1 MSDGLRVERKD
12 DVLELVLDRPQV
24 RNALDENLIAAL
36 TRALHEDAAAEGV
49 RCVVLRGAGK
59 VFCAGADL
67 AYMQRMSS
75 ADEAANL
82 ADAAKLAGLFTALSR
97 CVHPV
102 VVAAHGA
109 AMGGGV
115 GLIAAADFALATQS
129 TKFGFT
135 EVRLGIV
142 PGVISPFAVR
152 RLGPAVAQRLFLTG
166 EIFDAA
172 VAQRHGLVDEVCADD
187 ELDARIDAIVDRLRV
202 GSPSAQT
209 ATKRLVE
216 DIATLALEEAVQR
229 TPAHIARQRATD
241 EAREGLQ
248 AFFEKRPP
256 SWSASRPGSGERA

>member
-1 MSDGLRVERKD
+1 MSEGLRVERKG

-24 RNALDENLIAAL
+24 RNALDETLIAAL
-36 TRALHEDAAAEGV
+36 TRALRDDAAVEGV
-49 RCVVLRGAGK
+49 RCVVLRGTGK

-67 AYMQRMSS
+67 AYMQRMST
-75 ADEAANL
+75 ADESANL
-82 ADAAKLAGLFTALSR
+82 ADAAKLAALFTAISR
-97 CVHPV
+97 CVRPV

-115 GLIAAADFALATQS
+115 GLIAAADFALATRS

-166 EIFDAA
+166 EIFDATFA
-172 VAQRHGLVDEVCADD
+172 ERSGLVDEVCADD
-187 ELDARIDAIVDRLRV
+187 ELDAGIDAVVDRLRV
-202 GSPSAQT
+202 GGPSAQT

-216 DIATLALEEAVQR
+216 EIAGLSLEEAVQR

-248 AFFEKRPP
+248 AFFGKRAAA
-256 SWSASRPGSGERA
+256 WNASRPGSGEDT